1 MPPRRSVST
10 TSVQAGA
17 RLLLGTTEELLD
29 RVLRRDGVDRQTRT
43 ELEAGDLAQPW
54 VDLPVPVVGRVDLF
68 AEGRRVKHEVVRG
81 TVEAGGESSEHLS
94 ESLGGG
100 VDIRVGRPAEVRL
113 VATRDDPDLERRARG
128 VRGERD
134 ARVILPD

>member
-1 MPPRRSVST
+1 MAPRRSVST
-10 TSVQAGA
+10 TSVQAHTG
-17 RLLLGTTEELLD
+17 LLLGTTEELLD
-29 RVLRRDGVDRQTRT
+29 GVLGRDGVDRQTRT

-68 AEGRRVKHEVVRG
+68 AEGRRVKHEVVRR
-81 TVEAGGESSEHLS
+81 TVEAGRESSEHLS
-94 ESLGGG
+94 ERFGGG

-113 VATRDDPDLERRARG
+113 VATRDDPDLQRRAGG

-134 ARVILPD
+134 ARGVFPD